1 MGFHVGLLPA
11 ARRPAVV
18 VVLVE
23 GIPEAHQGQGTDDE
37 LPGVVNEDGG
47 EEREHGV
54 AHQLVVAMAHG
65 IPFVESEG
73 GFTAVEAMN
82 PPVGWPD

>member
-1 MGFHVGLLPA
+1 MGFHVGWLPA

-23 GIPEAHQGQGTDDE
+23 RIPQAHQGQGTDDE
-37 LPGVVNEDGG
+37 LPGVVDEDGG

-54 AHQLVVAMAHG
+54 TGQLVVAITHG
-65 IPFVESEG
+65 IPFVKSEG
-73 GFTAVEAMN
+73 GFTAVDGNE
-82 PPVGWPD
+82 PSRC